1 MTSETRPLARKRI
14 ILGITGGIAAYK
26 AAFLLRELQ
35 KRDAEVRCIMT
46 PSALRFLGKDTM
58 SALSRQPVPVDVFPQ
73 DSDVAESWSR
83 HIQWAEWA
91 DVMLIAPCTA
101 NTLAKIVHG
110 LSDNMLTSTV
120 LAARCPVMICP
131 TMDGGMYEAPST
143 RRNRALAAGYGY
155 HLIEP
160 GHGYLASGLE
170 DKGRLPEIPVIL
182 DALSEILSATHTSS
196 EAEGPKPLAGKKV
209 LITAGP
215 TREFADAVRFLSNPS
230 TGKMGFAMA
239 EAAQKLGAEVTIVHG
254 KVALSAPKGAE
265 TVPVVSAQDLFEA
278 VQARHAEHDIFILAA
293 AVSDFRPVNR
303 ASHKVKKEGAE
314 LSLQLEKTPDTLQW
328 LGENKL
334 PHQTLIGF
342 AMETE
347 DLISQASAKR
357 NRKKADYIVAN
368 TIGTTGVGFESDSN
382 EVVLIGEKDGREY
395 TRTLT
400 GSKKTVAEALLS
412 DIFSRP
418 DLAD

>member
-1 MTSETRPLARKRI
+1 MISETRPLARKRI

-35 KRDAEVRCIMT
+35 KLDAEVRCIMT

-91 DVMLIAPCTA
+91 DAMLIAPCTA

-143 RRNRALAAGYGY
+143 RRNRALAAEYGY

-170 DKGRLPEIPVIL
+170 DTGRLPEFPAII
-182 DALSEILSATHTSS
+182 DALEKLFPKQNGNAASQGALS
-196 EAEGPKPLAGKKV
+196 GKRV

-215 TREFADAVRFLSNPS
+215 TREYADAVRFLSNPS

-239 EAAQKLGAEVTIVHG
+239 EAAMKLGAEVTLVHG
-254 KVALSAPKGAE
+254 RVALSPPKGAAA
-265 TVPVVSAQDLFEA
+265 VPVVSAQDLFEA
-278 VQARHAEHDIFILAA
+278 VKSRHEAHDVFILAA
-293 AVSDFRPVNR
+293 AVSDFRPANR

-314 LSLQLEKTPDTLQW
+314 LLLKLEKTPDTLQW

-347 DLISQASAKR
+347 ELVKQASEKR
-357 NRKKADYIVAN
+357 KRKKADFMVGN
-368 TIGTTGVGFESDSN
+368 TIGRPGTGFEADTN
-382 EVVLIGEKDGREY
+382 DVLLIGERQGQEF
-395 TRTLT
+395 TLPLS
-400 GSKKTVAEALLS
+400 GSKLS
-412 DIFSRP
+412 LSETILSTIFGSDGFRK
-418 DLAD
+418 